1 MKNSR
6 IVNNTVI
13 DVNDQSPG
21 PPRIMVTPH
30 KNGTA
35 SENVIVR
42 NNLATD
48 YDISGNSIVQDHNTT
63 LKDLGLVFVD
73 PAKFDLH
80 LLPGGP
86 AVDSGSSDQAPALDL
101 DRIPRPQGKG
111 VDLGAYEL
119 HDPSVAPADGGAAG
133 AAGTGGTASGSG
145 GTTGAGGTA
154 ATGGKTST
162 GGKSAGGSTSPGEG
176 GAGGRTGMASG
187 GASSGDAPNGDA
199 GEAGANAAGN
209 SGSNNADPGTGA
221 AAATD
226 SGACGCRTAKPTT
239 VPSFALLAFA
249 IPFLA
254 RRRRAMR
261 LRR

>member
-1 MKNSR
+1 
-6 IVNNTVI
+6 
-13 DVNDQSPG
+13 
-21 PPRIMVTPH
+21 MVTPH

-48 YDISGNSIVQDHNTT
+48 NDISGNSIVQDHNTT

-119 HDPSVAPADGGAAG
+119 HDSSVAPADGGAAG
-133 AAGTGGTASGSG
+133 AVGTGGTASGSG

-162 GGKSAGGSTSPGEG
+162 GGKSGSSG
-176 GAGGRTGMASG
+176 GAGGRANGTSSG
-187 GASSGDAPNGDA
+187 GASNGGADS
-199 GEAGANAAGN
+199 GEAGTQGD
-209 SGSNNADPGTGA
+209 SGSGNTAGSSSM
-221 AAATD
+221 
-226 SGACGCRTAKPTT
+226 SGADAGSGAVKADDSSGCGCRVGGRNRARGL
-239 VPSFALLAFA
+239 ALFAFA
-249 IPFLA
+249 VPFLA
-254 RRRRAMR
+254 RRRRA
-261 LRR
+261 RR